1 VVQTAAAPLTATRDL
16 VLNRFVRRILVI
28 GIALLAVTAG
38 PAGSSATLRPAP
50 AICVA
55 KLTNGTPRVARAE
68 AILLCAQPISVNV
81 TTTGKWSTC
90 TTSSPGPEEDCETG
104 SWTARYRST
113 GALTV
118 NGLGEGI
125 MEWYGRAT
133 GTVTCLRDRENAGPD
148 TPGTPMTLR
157 YHRSGSF
164 PIGQATVAAAARGSL
179 MVVSAD
185 GAVTR
190 AAAKRADATCGP
202 FLLGSNDPTQF
213 GKAVSPGTLVRKG
226 TVRATLRQ
234 QGTVGIVAA
243 LVGGPLRGS
252 TTVTIAIAL
261 RG

>member
-1 VVQTAAAPLTATRDL
+1 MLRAV
-16 VLNRFVRRILVI
+16 VI
-28 GIALLAVTAG
+28 GIGLLAITAG
-38 PAGSSATLRPAP
+38 SAIPATTARPAP
-50 AICVA
+50 AACVA
-55 KLTNGTPRVARAE
+55 SVTNGTPRVARTE
-68 AILLCAQPISVNV
+68 AILLCAQPLSVNV
-81 TTTGKWSTC
+81 TTAGRWSTC
-90 TTSSPGPEEDCETG
+90 ATTPPGPEEDCETG

-125 MEWYGRAT
+125 MEWYGRAA
-133 GTVTCLRDRENAGPD
+133 GTVTCRRDRENAGPD
-148 TPGTPMTLR
+148 TPGTPLDLR

-164 PIGQATVAAAARGSL
+164 PIGRTTIAAAARGTQ

-190 AAAKRADATCGP
+190 AAEKRAGVTCGP
-202 FLLGSNDPTQF
+202 FILGSTDPTEF
-213 GKAVSPGTLVRKG
+213 GKAVSPGTLIRKG
-226 TVRATLRQ
+226 TVQGTVRQ

-252 TTVTIAIAL
+252 TTITMAVAF